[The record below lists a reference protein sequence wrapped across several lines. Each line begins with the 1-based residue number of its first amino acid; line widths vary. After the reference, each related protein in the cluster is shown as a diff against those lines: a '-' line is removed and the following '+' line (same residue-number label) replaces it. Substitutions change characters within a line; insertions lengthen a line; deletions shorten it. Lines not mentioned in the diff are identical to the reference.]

1 MLNQHFALAAIISLL
16 FSGNGASGCRPKR
29 PINSQA
35 NNSRRSAPQK
45 PDANTGEL
53 KVLTEGF
60 HSSINEPF
68 VAVIHDADTYASLMK
83 EERNLPQLGDDFF
96 NSNIVIAAFLG
107 QRNTGGYSVEIRR
120 EQNGQIRVSEKA
132 PAKGTMVP
140 QMITAPF
147 GVVSFETSGTA
158 AVLLAIDQA
167 FQRKTQPY
175 RVTSGTFT
183 VSGGFTGR
191 SESFALAGKLQVMR
205 LGDLMTIGFTLVGN
219 GTSRE
224 RSLRDSATTVI
235 KDHSFTIR
243 RMSRGS
249 LLDPPSGDLHIS
261 GTFVD
266 NNRLSLEIGSAPIN
280 VPENYSGKGTVEA
293 ELVKPSSE

>member
-1 MLNQHFALAAIISLL
+1 MEGYHAAI
-16 FSGNGASGCRPKR
+16 
-29 PINSQA
+29 
-35 NNSRRSAPQK
+35 
-45 PDANTGEL
+45 T
-53 KVLTEGF
+53 
-60 HSSINEPF
+60 EPF
-68 VAVIHDADTYASLMK
+68 VAVIRDGNTYARLMT

-120 EQNGQIRVSEKA
+120 QQNGQIRVSEKA

-147 GVVSFETSGTA
+147 KVVSFETSRTA
-158 AVLLAIDQA
+158 SVPPAIDQA
-167 FQRKTQPY
+167 FQLKAQLY
-175 RVTSGTFT
+175 RVTSGRFT

-191 SESFALAGKLQVMR
+191 SESVALAGKLQVMR
-205 LGDLMTIGFTLVGN
+205 LGDLMTIELALVGN

-235 KDHSFTIR
+235 KDHSFTIP

-261 GTFVD
+261 GRFGD